1 LQSLI
6 KPTEIG
12 GIKVKKLSF
21 LFIMILSVALLMA
34 ACGGKEKND
43 TDEMQQEGNKPTEK
57 NNELL
62 TKIEKEGKLLVGT
75 EGTYPPFT
83 FHDENGKLTGF
94 DVEIATEV
102 AKRLGVKAEFLETQ
116 WDAMFAG
123 LDAKR
128 FDMVANQVGIKPE
141 REEKYSFSRPY
152 ITSTAVLIASEKS
165 ADIKGFEDL
174 KGKKAA
180 QSMTSNY
187 AEMARENGAVI
198 VGVDGFNQA
207 IELILSKRADV
218 TINENLSFLDF
229 KKAKPDAKVKIIAES
244 ENASKSGLMFRKDS
258 DTLVES
264 VDAALEDMIADG
276 TYDKISLK
284 WFGENVLE

>member
-1 LQSLI
+1 M
-6 KPTEIG
+6 
-12 GIKVKKLSF
+12 KKLSF
-21 LFIMILSVALLMA
+21 LFILILSTVLLMA

-102 AKRLGVKAEFLETQ
+102 AKRLGVEAEFLETQ

-141 REEKYSFSRPY
+141 REEKYAFSRPY
-152 ITSTAVLIASEKS
+152 ITSTAVLVAHEENSEIKS
-165 ADIKGFEDL
+165 FADL

-187 AEMARENGAVI
+187 AEMARENNAEI
-198 VGVDGFNQA
+198 IGVDGFNQA

-244 ENASKSGLMFRKDS
+244 DNASKSGLMFRKDS